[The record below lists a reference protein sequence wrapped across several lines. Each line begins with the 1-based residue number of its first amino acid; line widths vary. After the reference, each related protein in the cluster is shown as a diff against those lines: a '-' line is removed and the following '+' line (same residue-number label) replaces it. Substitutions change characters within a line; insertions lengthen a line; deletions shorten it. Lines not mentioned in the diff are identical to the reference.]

1 MIKNL
6 AVGCFLGAV
15 ACASGCKEREANPGE
30 LQGVI
35 ELDER
40 PLGFELPGRLRE
52 VPARRGQ
59 LVKQGQVLARLD
71 DGLEVPQREA
81 RRADLRSARAQLDL
95 MKSGSR
101 REDIDAAAA
110 QVRAA
115 AAVERQAQDGLARA
129 QELFAGHTIPKS
141 QLDDAQSAVSRAT
154 AERQALA
161 ERAQLVRKGSRRQEI
176 DAAQAR
182 VEAAEAALQLSE
194 ARLLRMVLL
203 APIDGQILEVHA
215 EPGQVVGAGAPVI
228 TLGDVQR
235 PYVDLF
241 VPQGELRGVRP
252 GLATLVRVDA
262 EAQPFRAAVEEISRK
277 TEFTPRYVFS
287 PKERP
292 NLVVR
297 VRVRIEDP
305 QLRLHAGVPAR
316 AVLDRPA
323 FREGT

>member
-6 AVGCFLGAV
+6 TGLCLALLVAPVGCRDRDVPSA
-15 ACASGCKEREANPGE
+15 E

-59 LVKQGQVLARLD
+59 LVKKGQVLASID
-71 DGLEVPQREA
+71 DGLELPLREA
-81 RRADLRSARAQLDL
+81 RRADLRSARAQLEL
-95 MKSGSR
+95 LKVGAR
-101 REDIDAAAA
+101 REEIDAAAA

-115 AAVERQAQDGLARA
+115 AAVESAARDGLARA
-129 QELFAGHTIPKS
+129 RQLFAGHSIPKA
-141 QLDDAQSAVSRAT
+141 QLDDAQSAALRAT
-154 AERQALA
+154 AERQALD
-161 ERAQLVRKGSRRQEI
+161 ERVRVLRKGSRRQEL

-182 VEAAEAALQLSE
+182 VEAAEAALALSE
-194 ARLLRMVLL
+194 ARLTRMELH
-203 APIDGQILEVHA
+203 APMDGQVLEVHA
-215 EPGQVVGAGAPVI
+215 EPGQVVSAGAPVI

-235 PYVDLF
+235 PYLDLF

-262 EAQPFRAAVEEISRK
+262 EAQPFRAAVEEVSRK
-277 TEFTPRYVFS
+277 TEFTPRYFFS
-287 PKERP
+287 TKERP

-297 VRVRIEDP
+297 VRVRVEDP
-305 QLRLHAGVPAR
+305 QTRLHAGVPAR
-316 AVLDRPA
+316 ATLDRPA